1 MSFSTSSFSTSSNDP
16 QVPACERDFL
26 TIVSGLPRSGT
37 SMMMSILRAGGIPV
51 MIDEV
56 RKADEDNPRGYFEL
70 EAVKRTKQDASWLT
84 ASHGKAVK
92 MVYRLLRELPD
103 QYRYRVVFM
112 QRDLGEIHASQ
123 EAMLERLD
131 KKSQSMQRAEF
142 ERIFA
147 GELKRILSWTDSKAN
162 FETLEVSYAETV
174 ASPRPQTEAISTF
187 LGGGLDIDAMQA
199 AVEPTLYRKRA

>member
-1 MSFSTSSFSTSSNDP
+1 MSFSTSFSDP
-16 QVPACERDFL
+16 RGPACERDFL

-37 SMMMSILRAGGIPV
+37 SMMMSILQAGGIPL

-70 EAVKRTKQDASWLT
+70 EAVKKTKQDASWLR

-103 QYRYRVVFM
+103 PYRYRVVFM
-112 QRDLGEIHASQ
+112 QRDLGEVHASQ
-123 EAMLERLD
+123 ETMLERLD

-142 ERIFA
+142 EQLFA

-174 ASPRPQTEAISTF
+174 SNPRPHIEAISAY

-199 AVEPTLYRKRA
+199 AVEPTLYRKRT